1 MKNIIDPKNPHTVG
15 KSAWN
20 LGNHILMICFVLAI
34 LFVIKASYAEDSF
47 ENTIKKIEMLEGNN
61 SKVEYDKILPLKDQ
75 YCFIKVTIK
84 QVGDEVVKEEILEC
98 ADGRKKGGGPTYW
111 ELFADFYYADLNTPV
126 YCRKYDR
133 GNHAFKSFG
142 TVCLTENGK
151 WEVK

>member
-1 MKNIIDPKNPHTVG
+1 MFDPWYNARKYLVWTFILIIFLLISGIAVAKDYT
-15 KSAWN
+15 
-20 LGNHILMICFVLAI
+20 
-34 LFVIKASYAEDSF
+34 
-47 ENTIKKIEMLEGNN
+47 TIKPINPDEVNGQFC
-61 SKVEYDKILPLKDQ
+61 Y
-75 YCFIKVTIK
+75 IKVTIK
-84 QVGDEVVKEEILEC
+84 QVGDEVIKEEILEC

-111 ELFADFYYADLNTPV
+111 ELFADFYYADMNTPV

>member
-1 MKNIIDPKNPHTVG
+1 MLDPFSYEKVKRYLTWTFILIIFMLITGIAIAKDYQKIIPLNP
-15 KSAWN
+15 
-20 LGNHILMICFVLAI
+20 
-34 LFVIKASYAEDSF
+34 ED
-47 ENTIKKIEMLEGNN
+47 TGG
-61 SKVEYDKILPLKDQ
+61 Q
-75 YCFIKVTIK
+75 YCFIKVAIK

-98 ADGRKKGGGPTYW
+98 ADGRKKFDGPTYW
-111 ELFADFYYADLNTPV
+111 ELFADFYYADINVPV

>member
-1 MKNIIDPKNPHTVG
+1 MRKYLVWSFILIIFLLISGIAVAQD
-15 KSAWN
+15 
-20 LGNHILMICFVLAI
+20 
-34 LFVIKASYAEDSF
+34 Y
-47 ENTIKKIEMLEGNN
+47 KKIIPINPEDTGG
-61 SKVEYDKILPLKDQ
+61 Q
-75 YCFIKVTIK
+75 YCFITVTIK
-84 QVGDEVVKEEILEC
+84 TVGDEVIKEEKLEC
-98 ADGRKKGGGPTYW
+98 ADGRKRNDGPTYW

>member
-1 MKNIIDPKNPHTVG
+1 MFDPWYNARKYLVWTFILIIFLIVSGIAVAKDYT
-15 KSAWN
+15 
-20 LGNHILMICFVLAI
+20 
-34 LFVIKASYAEDSF
+34 
-47 ENTIKKIEMLEGNN
+47 KI
-61 SKVEYDKILPLKDQ
+61 IPLHPDDTGEQ

-84 QVGDEVVKEEILEC
+84 QVGDEVIKEEVLEC
-98 ADGRKKGGGPTYW
+98 ADGRKKFDGPTYW
-111 ELFADFYYADLNTPV
+111 ELFADFYYADMNTPV